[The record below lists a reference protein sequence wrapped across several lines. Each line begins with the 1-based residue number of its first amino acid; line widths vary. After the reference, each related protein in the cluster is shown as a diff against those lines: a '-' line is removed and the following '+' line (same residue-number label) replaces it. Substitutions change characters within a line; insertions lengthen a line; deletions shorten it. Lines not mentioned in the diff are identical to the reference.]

1 MKTIEVFMSQEATS
15 LQQKIARLISQKGWN
30 QEDFAR
36 ISRLNRHTVRK
47 IVLGK
52 EFKLRNST
60 LESCARAFGL
70 TPDQLTHS
78 PLELLLS
85 KLDTNQTPVQQ
96 QRYRRLLEG
105 ITREELKHWME
116 KHPDRARMLDS
127 AAIDEILSF
136 QKNPSFNQGN
146 LETLILRLERKGRIL
161 EKVRHLNHP
170 RHLEVL
176 EHLLDTMHAAKNTGQ
191 TS

>member
-1 MKTIEVFMSQEATS
+1 MSQEATS
-15 LQQKIARLISQKGWN
+15 LQQKIARLITQKGWN

-36 ISRLNRHTVRK
+36 ISRLNRHTVRT
-47 IVLGK
+47 IMLGK
-52 EFKLRNST
+52 EVKLRNST
-60 LESCARAFGL
+60 LESCARAFGF
-70 TPDQLTHS
+70 TPDQLIQS

-105 ITREELKHWME
+105 ITREELKNWME
-116 KHPDRARMLDS
+116 KHPDRARLLES
-127 AAIDEILSF
+127 SAIDEILSF
-136 QKNPSFNQGN
+136 QTNPSFNPGN
-146 LETLILRLERKGRIL
+146 LETLILRLERKARIL

-176 EHLLDTMHAAKNTGQ
+176 EHLLDTMHATSNTGRI
-191 TS
+191 S